1 MKIIY
6 FMFNKVKMSIN
17 PEWNKMAGSPYAS
30 LGTYYHLQPA
40 PKQGKKASTD
50 FAVPQFGSVGY
61 NINKAAPVAAS
72 KKANNCHVWRAGDY
86 DGRVLS
92 KNAYPQCGPG
102 SSCDQYVSRY

>member
-1 MKIIY
+1 
-6 FMFNKVKMSIN
+6 MSSGLTN

-40 PKQGKKASTD
+40 PKQGKKSSVD

-61 NINKAAPVAAS
+61 NVQKVDASAAA
-72 KKANNCHVWRAGDY
+72 KKANSCHVWRAGDF
-86 DGRVLS
+86 DGRALS

-102 SSCDQYVSRY
+102 SSCAQYVSRY

>member
-1 MKIIY
+1 
-6 FMFNKVKMSIN
+6 MSSGLSN

-30 LGTYYHLQPA
+30 LGTYYHNA
-40 PKQGKKASTD
+40 PVQQKASSKKVGE

-61 NINKAAPVAAS
+61 NVQKVDAAAQS
-72 KKANNCHVWRAGDY
+72 KKPNNCHVWREGDY

-102 SSCDQYVSRY
+102 SSCAQYTSRY

>member
-1 MKIIY
+1 
-6 FMFNKVKMSIN
+6 MSSGLSN

-30 LGTYYHLQPA
+30 LGTYYHLAPA
-40 PKQGKKASTD
+40 QNASSSKKVRE

-61 NINKAAPVAAS
+61 NVQKVVNTAQA
-72 KKANNCHVWRAGDY
+72 KKANSCHVWREGDY

-102 SSCDQYVSRY
+102 SSCSQYVSRY